1 MSLTDYLNEY
11 DMTDGGLKELQR
23 RLDAEWTNGYP
34 QAHQMAM
41 ISFLD
46 RLGEEDLHG
55 VEWSILHGLESL
67 KGHNEAV
74 LADWKP
80 TYWRKLMLKRIQN
93 SGLDEIAGKQ
103 ISDYLDGHVKVKP

>member
-46 RLGEEDLHG
+46 RLEKKT
-55 VEWSILHGLESL
+55 SM
-67 KGHNEAV
+67 V
-74 LADWKP
+74 LNGASCMVW
-80 TYWRKLMLKRIQN
+80 N
-93 SGLDEIAGKQ
+93 
-103 ISDYLDGHVKVKP
+103 H